1 MRQRSP
7 HHRAVLLML
16 LCVFTM
22 LATMLPGIGVP
33 TITRAQGCPTLVLLP
48 ASSAPGGNLRVSGYD
63 FPPDGTFD
71 IYIILM
77 AERDLMVVPLGQMQ
91 SDRGGTVA
99 PTTLPLPST
108 IAPGDY
114 EVLAASQACAD
125 NGPARASLTVRP
137 AMGITLSPTAGPPG
151 TVVNVTVS
159 NLVAGSLRLDYAGT
173 TVLGPLAVSSGS
185 YSGSFVVPGDRPDP
199 LGTPT
204 TMQAVNLVGGLAV
217 GRAEAGFQSQAGLL
231 QPRYQV
237 TGLQLPTGALP
248 AGSQF
253 TIHGQITP
261 APQGPLSQYQ
271 VLPIWKTAR
280 GKSFPIG
287 VGPAQITASGSFE
300 VLAKLPSLKKGDPAP
315 AKTGDQVG
323 VVLVAPGTPPQ
334 PFLQA
339 GPKPPSGATLYLE
352 VFDQDT
358 LKSIEGAKVDAIHI
372 DEPVQGGL
380 YTHAGAI
387 FAENLNQIAGS
398 MDEAGDNNLTDE
410 EKLQKQIEE
419 SLCREYIQTRPVDPF
434 HRISPVVD
442 PAVEN
447 FSSIP
452 IYQGI
457 LLKNAVQIDSARL
470 QPGTPGVSAVVLGQS
485 ASTIT
490 YRVFVDA
497 LAQGYGE
504 VGADGKAKIVSF
516 DVIYHTSDGTYHD
529 TQGKP
534 LANPLPVPL
543 KKLPDNLDS
552 PLGNLVPLFA
562 GPLIEQGKSDGNIVF
577 GTYYSLT
584 GLPADVK
591 IPASTSADVSL
602 SLTVPQYHLL
612 APEGMKFYLDDKL
625 VGSFAFKFHA
635 NITCGTNNG
644 VQTYNVPYYLGK
656 LTLQNPHLY
665 QPVIHQVRIAA
676 TLTSGKTY
684 VYHYGLQVDPLP
696 GSWFTPPAQSRTA
709 VWAPSGVMLHTTW
722 LNRDGNGTFAL
733 SSGDATPETGPLNN
747 AARANVSFIQRI
759 DASGNPK
766 TSTIG
771 KTDGQALNKDGE
783 GLPFSLQ
790 AAVGTAGAASSAP
803 QLAGFNKEI
812 PKQTEPLVPT
822 VTFDIPE
829 AKYGIPFIAEVGVGG
844 SMSYSAS
851 VTYSGNVTVQDDG
864 SVQSLVTV
872 EPSATTGG
880 EVYID
885 AKLLSGIITSNGA
898 ALGATMT
905 VHMPIVYDTA
915 QGQVDPQGKY
925 FQYSAY
931 FRWWSKWGCGFWGC
945 AYKKEGK
952 KDLFKKPPCTGD
964 CKSNAALSAS
974 SMEPQT
980 ASEPAKVDIA
990 LATDSF
996 GTTMAI
1002 WPQSPTSLA
1011 VSLYDYN
1018 TNSWKAPQT
1027 IPTGLGSTGPQ
1038 IAFFAPNRAVAAW
1051 TESSLDRN
1059 MTPEQLAAMSVEDLI
1074 KSQRMAYAVWNGT
1087 SWSASQAGPTVG
1099 LGEGGVALAG
1109 CMSTNPACPAGG
1121 AVTGVWERNTSAD
1134 FAARQ
1139 IRLLYATY
1147 QGGAWS
1153 APQPLDPS
1161 SGATDI
1167 LPQVAYRGGTP
1178 VVAWVR
1184 DSDADLTD
1192 ISSRRVALRFLD
1204 GSPASVPTNLPG
1216 GIAEVAL
1223 AVGSDGN
1230 PLLAFTRAEDSTRL
1244 LDNRRP
1250 LSVAHG
1256 SCSGSACTWS
1266 HQQLND
1272 PYGRPIYAER
1282 PILTLDGTGKPTL
1295 TFRGLGFGPD
1305 KNGKLEV
1312 YPGDAPGMT
1321 FHTGELVL
1329 LDVNLSSATVVL
1341 DYKTQ
1346 DGAVNWQPA
1355 AVFDPQA
1362 NSTLAVAVNAPA
1374 LSGLS
1379 QAQLKAARSAS
1390 TSVLVPGLPVVFAT
1404 TPRVPDFAV
1413 ASIEPSTRYPR
1424 MGQPFSVK
1432 VDVHNSGAIWAGS
1445 ADPPLKLVATWDGRP
1460 GVGAPAGEI
1469 ALTAPAES
1477 QATSVTLDI
1486 APPPDTLDRA
1496 HTLVVT
1502 VNPGQA
1508 IAEQSAQNNSQSV
1521 TLGGLPAPEGLV
1533 AATQRGSPLVFLEW
1547 QKLDDPR
1554 IAGYRVYRVG
1564 ERGERA
1570 PVGSSFINGWVDI
1583 NAALDQHYRYVVTSF
1598 TDDGVESAP
1607 GAPIDVQI
1615 GTRRIFLP
1623 LVVR

>member
-7 HHRAVLLML
+7 HRRAVLLTL
-16 LCVFTM
+16 FCAFTM

-33 TITRAQGCPTLVLLP
+33 IITRAQDSATLVLLP
-48 ASSAPGGNLRVSGYD
+48 DSIAPGGDLRVSGYN
-63 FPPDGTFD
+63 FPPGGTFD
-71 IYIILM
+71 IYIILGTEIDVM
-77 AERDLMVVPLGQMQ
+77 PVQLGRVQ
-91 SDRGGTVA
+91 SDARGTVA
-99 PTTLPLPST
+99 PTTLPLPPT

-114 EVLAASQACAD
+114 MVVAPLD
-125 NGPARASLTVRP
+125 RPPVVKLTVRP
-137 AMGITLSPTAGPPG
+137 ALTLTLSPDAGPPG

-159 NLVAGSLRLDYAGT
+159 NLAPGSLRLDYAGV
-173 TVLGPLAVSSGS
+173 TVLGPLAVSSGTF
-185 YSGSFVVPGDRPDP
+185 SGSFVVPGDRPDP
-199 LGTPT
+199 LGTET
-204 TMQAVNLVGGLAV
+204 TVQAVNLVGGLAV
-217 GRAEAGFQSQAGLL
+217 GRVEASFQSQAGLL

-237 TGLQLPTGALP
+237 TGLQLPTGALA

-253 TIHGQITP
+253 TIRGQITP

-287 VGPAQITASGSFE
+287 VGPAQIRAGGSFE
-300 VLAKLPSLKKGDPAP
+300 VLAKLPSLKNGDPAP

-323 VVLVAPGTPPQ
+323 VVLAAPGMPAQ
-334 PFLQA
+334 PIVQA
-339 GPKPPSGATLYLE
+339 GPTPPSGVTLDLE
-352 VFDQDT
+352 VIDQDT
-358 LKSIEGAKVDAIHI
+358 LKTIEGAKVDAIRI
-372 DEPVQGGL
+372 DEPLQGGL
-380 YTHAGAI
+380 YNHAGTI
-387 FAENLNQIAGS
+387 FAGNLNQIAGS
-398 MDEAGDNNLTDE
+398 IDEAGDDNLTDE

-419 SLCREYIQTRPVDPF
+419 SLCRANSQTRPVDPL

-447 FSSIP
+447 FNNIP
-452 IYQGI
+452 IYQNV

-470 QPGTPGVSAVVLGQS
+470 QPGTPSVSAVVLAQS
-485 ASTIT
+485 DNTIT

-497 LAQGYGE
+497 LTQGYGE
-504 VGADGKAKIVSF
+504 VGADDKAKIVSF
-516 DVIYHTSDGTYHD
+516 DVIYHTSDGTYRD
-529 TQGKP
+529 TQGQP
-534 LANPLPVPL
+534 LPNPLPVPL
-543 KKLPDNLDS
+543 KKLPDNLGS
-552 PLGNLVPLFA
+552 PFGNLVPLFS
-562 GPLIEQGKSDGNIVF
+562 GPLTEQGESDGNIVF
-577 GTYYSLT
+577 GRYYSLT

-591 IPASTSADVSL
+591 IPASTSTDVVL
-602 SLTVPQYHLL
+602 SLTVPLYHLL

-665 QPVIHQVRIAA
+665 QPGIHQVRIAA
-676 TLTSGKTY
+676 TLASGNTY
-684 VYHYGLQVDPLP
+684 DYHYGLQVDPLP
-696 GSWFTPPAQSRTA
+696 GSWLANPAQSRTV
-709 VWAPSGVMLHTTW
+709 VWAPRQVTLYTSW

-733 SSGDATPETGPLNN
+733 SSGDQTPETGPLNN
-747 AARANVSFIQRI
+747 AARADVHFTQTI
-759 DASGNPK
+759 DASGHRK
-766 TSTIG
+766 TFTNG

-783 GLPFSLQ
+783 GLSLPQ
-790 AAVGTAGAASSAP
+790 ATVGTTGAASSAP
-803 QLAGFNKEI
+803 QLAGFPASFG
-812 PKQTEPLVPT
+812 PKTVTVVPT

-829 AKYGIPFIAEVGVGG
+829 VRYGIPFVAELAVGG
-844 SMSYSAS
+844 SFSYGAT
-851 VTYSGNVTVQDDG
+851 VTYSGSVTVQDDG
-864 SVQSLVTV
+864 SVQSAVTV
-872 EPSATTGG
+872 EPAAKTGG
-880 EVYID
+880 EVYAD
-885 AKLLSGIITSNGA
+885 ARVLGGIVTSNGA
-898 ALGATMT
+898 ALGANMT
-905 VHMPIVYDTA
+905 VHMPVVYDTA
-915 QGQVDPQGKY
+915 QGQVDPKGKY
-925 FQYSAY
+925 FKYSAY
-931 FRWWSKWGCGFWGC
+931 YRWWSKWGCALGKCLHEEEGRRELFNGGGC
-945 AYKKEGK
+945 AGA
-952 KDLFKKPPCTGD
+952 CN
-964 CKSNAALSAS
+964 SNAAMSAS

-980 ASEPAKVDIA
+980 ASEPPQVDAA
-990 LATDSF
+990 LATDGF

-1002 WPQSPTSLA
+1002 WPQSPTSLSA
-1011 VSLYDYN
+1011 SLYDYN
-1018 TNSWKAPQT
+1018 ANSWKTPET

-1038 IAFFAPNRAVAAW
+1038 IAFFAPNRAVAVW

-1059 MTPEQLAAMSVEDLI
+1059 LTPEQIAAIPLEDLI

-1087 SWSASQAGPTVG
+1087 SWSAPQAGPTPG

-1121 AVTGVWERNTSAD
+1121 AVTGVWERNTSPD

-1153 APQPLDPS
+1153 APQPVDPS

-1204 GSPASVPTNLPG
+1204 GSPASVLTTLPG

-1230 PLLAFTRAEDSTRL
+1230 PLLAFTRAEDSARL

-1250 LSVAHG
+1250 LSVAHA
-1256 SCSGSACTWS
+1256 SCSGGACTWS

-1272 PYGRPIYAER
+1272 PYGRSIYAER
-1282 PILTLDGTGKPTL
+1282 PILTLDGTGMPTL

-1321 FHTGELVL
+1321 FHTGELVQV
-1329 LDVNLSSATVVL
+1329 DINLNSATVVPS
-1341 DYKTQ
+1341 YKTY

-1362 NSTLAVAVNAPA
+1362 NSTLAIAVNAPA

-1390 TSVLVPGLPVVFAT
+1390 TSALAPDLPVVFAI
-1404 TPRVPDFAV
+1404 TPRLPDFAV
-1413 ASIEPSTRYPR
+1413 ASVERSTRYPR
-1424 MGQPFSVK
+1424 MDQPFSVK
-1432 VDVHNSGAIWAGS
+1432 VDLHNNGAIWAGS
-1445 ADPPLKLVATWDGRP
+1445 ADPPLKLVATWDGGP
-1460 GVGAPAGEI
+1460 GVGAPAGEV
-1469 ALTAPAES
+1469 ALTAPLEG
-1477 QATSVTLDI
+1477 QATSVTLNLM
-1486 APPPDTLDRA
+1486 PPPDTLDRE

-1508 IAEQSAQNNSQSV
+1508 IAEQSAENNSQSV

-1554 IAGYRVYRVG
+1554 VAGYRVYRVDQ
-1564 ERGERA
+1564 RGERTPA
-1570 PVGSSFINGWVDI
+1570 GSSFINGWVDI
-1583 NAALDQHYRYVVTSF
+1583 NVALDQHYRYVVTSF

-1607 GAPIDVQI
+1607 SAPIDVQL
-1615 GTRRIFLP
+1615 GSRRLFLP
-1623 LVVR
+1623 VVMR